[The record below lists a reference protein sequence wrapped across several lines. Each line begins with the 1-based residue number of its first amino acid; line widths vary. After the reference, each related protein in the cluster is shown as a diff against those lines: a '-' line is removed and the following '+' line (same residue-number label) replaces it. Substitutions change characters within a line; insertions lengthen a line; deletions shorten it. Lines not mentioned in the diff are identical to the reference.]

1 MQVSVPMCDS
11 PAKPAQPCLTPSV
24 VCARGRMGC
33 GAVRCGAVRCGA
45 VRWGPC
51 GIWVG
56 YRLRSC
62 LAVGKEIK
70 AIWSQEQRG
79 DTSASARH
87 ASIAAYAVISLAQA
101 WVCQALQSVGHGCRR
116 DDRPGEEQHTRVRG
130 AVAADALDTSTAT
143 RGRSCIDSGVRGLS
157 ELQGRKAQ
165 LRLASRCGNHSIMRC
180 CTHGQCG

>member
-1 MQVSVPMCDS
+1 M
-11 PAKPAQPCLTPSV
+11 
-24 VCARGRMGC
+24 
-33 GAVRCGAVRCGA
+33 RCGAVRCGG

-56 YRLRSC
+56 YRLRGC
-62 LAVGKEIK
+62 QAVGKEIK

-79 DTSASARH
+79 DTSSSARH

-143 RGRSCIDSGVRGLS
+143 RGRSCIDSGVRGHS
-157 ELQGRKAQ
+157 ELQGCKAQ
-165 LRLASRCGNHSIMRC
+165 SRLASRCGIHSMRC
-180 CTHGQCG
+180 CTHGQYC